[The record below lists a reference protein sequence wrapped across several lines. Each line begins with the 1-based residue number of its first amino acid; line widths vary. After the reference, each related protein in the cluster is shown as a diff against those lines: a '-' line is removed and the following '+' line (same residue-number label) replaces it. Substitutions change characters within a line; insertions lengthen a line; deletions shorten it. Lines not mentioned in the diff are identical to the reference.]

1 VACRLLIYLHK
12 ALLIK
17 YAWFHISNPKKY
29 LSEVSIFD
37 KESLMKSIFHAF
49 LVIAVCSILMIFNQ
63 HPAALNHACEC
74 LVCALSGIANYTI
87 GFCDNNSS
95 EIYLITLTIF
105 GSLLV
110 PIFSPSGTSERT
122 SVPFLRR
129 IFPKRSLAFYN
140 RLDLF
145 ITVLVGTLLGYLI
158 IHPTA
163 PLEAIG
169 SGAGWSTLLNKIC
182 KIWPKSINDSGP
194 NDTSGPHAVP

>member
-1 VACRLLIYLHK
+1 
-12 ALLIK
+12 
-17 YAWFHISNPKKY
+17 
-29 LSEVSIFD
+29 
-37 KESLMKSIFHAF
+37 MKSIFHAF
-49 LVIAVCSILMIFNQ
+49 LVLTVCSLLMIFNQ
-63 HPAALNHACEC
+63 HPAALYHVCDCFA
-74 LVCALSGIANYTI
+74 CALSEIAEYTI

-163 PLEAIG
+163 TLEAIG
-169 SGAGWSTLLNKIC
+169 SGAGWSTLLNRIC

-194 NDTSGPHAVP
+194 NDSSGPHAVP